1 MFTLTYHIKV
11 GLFMSDNVFFSG
23 TKVAHH
29 ISADSFMHQLG
40 ITQAST
46 HIYFSIVKGLTLKSF
61 DSQLFHYHI

>member
-1 MFTLTYHIKV
+1 
-11 GLFMSDNVFFSG
+11 MSDNIFFSG